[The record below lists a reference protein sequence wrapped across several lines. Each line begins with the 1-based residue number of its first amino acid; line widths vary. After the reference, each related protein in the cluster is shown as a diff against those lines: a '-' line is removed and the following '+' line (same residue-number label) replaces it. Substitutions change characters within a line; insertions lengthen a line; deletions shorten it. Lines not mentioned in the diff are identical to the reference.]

1 MTEALAIIIGYLLG
15 TIPTAY
21 IVTRLWIKRDI
32 RRLGGGNVGFMN
44 VFREVGTLPGLLV
57 VFIDIAK
64 GAAAIA
70 IAKWGLTVPDAF
82 VLLTGMAT
90 IIGHNWMPWLKFS
103 GGKGMASAIG
113 IIITLFLAYGYP
125 LLLGIFIAIVLIPL
139 FITRNV
145 ALSMG
150 LGLIAL
156 PFIVWFGTHSAFA
169 AIMAAVLFLISFIK
183 FLPTALLSIKNSR
196 RKKDLIFD
204 TFKGKD
210 KKDKSE

>member
-1 MTEALAIIIGYLLG
+1 MTEALAVVIAYLLG

-21 IVTRLWIKRDI
+21 IITRLWAKRDI
-32 RRLGGGNVGFMN
+32 RKLGGGNVGFMN
-44 VFREVGTLPGLLV
+44 VFREVGTLPGLAV
-57 VFIDIAK
+57 VSIDIAK

-70 IAKWGLTVPDAF
+70 VAKWGLNAPDAF
-82 VLLTGMAT
+82 VLISGLAA
-90 IIGHNWMPWLKFS
+90 IIGHNWMPWLKFT

-125 LLLGIFIAIVLIPL
+125 LQFGIFAAIVLIPL

-145 ALSMG
+145 ALSMA

-156 PFIVWFGTHSAFA
+156 PFIVWFGIHSAFA
-169 AIMAAVLFLISFIK
+169 AIMAAILFLISFIK
-183 FLPTALLSIKNSR
+183 FLPTALLSIKNAR

-204 TFKGKD
+204 SFKGK
-210 KKDKSE
+210 KKEEKPE

>member
-1 MTEALAIIIGYLLG
+1 MTEALAVIIGYLLG

-32 RRLGGGNVGFMN
+32 RTLGGGNVGFMN
-44 VFREVGTLPGLLV
+44 VFREVGTLPGLV
-57 VFIDIAK
+57 VLFFDIAK

-70 IAKWGLTVPDAF
+70 IARWGLNAPDAF
-82 VLLTGMAT
+82 VLFAGLAA

-113 IIITLFLAYGYP
+113 IITTLFLAYGYP
-125 LLLGIFIAIVLIPL
+125 LPLGIFFAIVLIPL

-150 LGLIAL
+150 LGLISL
-156 PFIVWFGTHSAFA
+156 PFIVWFSVHSAFA
-169 AIMAAVLFLISFIK
+169 AIMTAVLFIISFIK
-183 FLPTALLSIKNSR
+183 FLPTALLSIKNAR
-196 RKKDLIFD
+196 RKRDLIFD
-204 TFKGKD
+204 SFKGKD
-210 KKDKSE
+210 KKEKPE

>member
-1 MTEALAIIIGYLLG
+1 MTEVIAIIIAYLLG

-21 IVTRLWIKRDI
+21 IITRLWAGRDI
-32 RRLGGGNVGFMN
+32 RKLGGGNVGFMN
-44 VFREVGTLPGLLV
+44 VFREVGIAPALLV
-57 VFIDIAK
+57 ILIDIGK
-64 GAAAIA
+64 GASVVA
-70 IAKWGLTVPDAF
+70 IAKWGLGTGDTF
-82 VLLTGMAT
+82 VLLAGLAA
-90 IIGHNWMPWLKFS
+90 IIGHNWMPWLKFT

-125 LLLGIFIAIVLIPL
+125 LQLGIFIAIVLIPL

-156 PFIVWFGTHSAFA
+156 PFIAWFGTHSAFA

-183 FLPTALLSIKNSR
+183 FLPTALLSIKKSR

-204 TFKGKD
+204 SFKGKD
-210 KKDKSE
+210 KEKKT